1 MLEESKSST
10 SSKASTSTVT
20 EPKKYKCTKTC
31 YINGFLYKAGD
42 VITGNNPAKEYFV
55 EIK

>member
-1 MLEESKSST
+1 MLDEDKPSASV
-10 SSKASTSTVT
+10 KA
-20 EPKKYKCTKTC
+20 EPKKYKCIKTC

>member
-1 MLEESKSST
+1 MLEESKPST